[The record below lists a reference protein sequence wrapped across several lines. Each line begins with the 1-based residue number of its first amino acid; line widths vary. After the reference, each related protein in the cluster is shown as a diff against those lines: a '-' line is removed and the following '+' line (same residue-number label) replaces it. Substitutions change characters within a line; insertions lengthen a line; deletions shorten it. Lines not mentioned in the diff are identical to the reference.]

1 MFIGHYGVSY
11 AAKRFAPR
19 TSLGTLFLSVQL
31 LDVLFS
37 VFVLVGLERLRIVPG
52 FTAYNPYDLVYMPYS
67 HSLVGALVWA
77 LIAGLLMA
85 ALRGR
90 AAGFWVGIAVF
101 SHFVLDVPM
110 HTPDLPI
117 AGNESLKIGFGLWN
131 HRNLALIAEL
141 VVLLGGLAIYWQTA
155 RPTGP
160 KRTAT
165 IGLAILLVLATLATP
180 FAPPPTSPAAFAYQA
195 LFLYVLLAA
204 LAAWVDRRDDAVTD
218 RA

>member
-1 MFIGHYGVSY
+1 MFVGHYGVSY
-11 AAKRFAPR
+11 AAKRFTPR

-37 VFVLVGLERLRIVPG
+37 VFVLAGLERLRIVPG
-52 FTAYNPYDLVYMPYS
+52 FTAYNSYDLVYMPYS

-77 LIAGLLMA
+77 VIAGLLMA

-90 AAGFWVGIAVF
+90 TAGLWVGIAVF

-117 AGNESLKIGFGLWN
+117 AGNDSLKIGFGLWN

-141 VVLLGGLAIYWQTA
+141 VVLLGGLAIYWQGA

-165 IGLAILLVLATLATP
+165 IGFAIFLVLATLATP
-180 FAPPPTSPAAFAYQA
+180 FTPPPTSAAAFAYQA
-195 LFLYVLLAA
+195 LFLYLLLAG
-204 LAAWVDRRDDAVTD
+204 LAAWVDRRPDAVM
-218 RA
+218 

>member
-11 AAKRFAPR
+11 AAKRFTPR

-37 VFVLVGLERLRIVPG
+37 VFVLVGLERLRIVKG

-90 AAGFWVGIAVF
+90 AAGLWVGIAVF

-117 AGNESLKIGFGLWN
+117 AGNDSLKIGFGLWN

-141 VVLLGGLAIYWQTA
+141 VVLLGGLAIYRQGA
-155 RPTGP
+155 SPTGP

-165 IGLAILLVLATLATP
+165 IGLAIFLVLATLATP
-180 FAPPPTSPAAFAYQA
+180 FTPPPPSAAAFAYQA
-195 LFLYVLLAA
+195 LFLYLLLAGV
-204 LAAWVDRRDDAVTD
+204 AAWVDRRPDP
-218 RA
+218 